1 MLEGGCQCGEV
12 RYRVSGDPAHHAL
25 CHCRDCRASSGA
37 PATAWMAFPAEN
49 FNVIKG
55 KAVPYN
61 SSGASWRHFCGRC
74 GTGMY
79 FINEQMLPGIV
90 DIQSATLD
98 DAQAHP
104 PAAQIQTAERL
115 DYMSDLAA
123 MPQFERYPGP

>member
-1 MLEGGCQCGEV
+1 
-12 RYRVSGDPAHHAL
+12 
-25 CHCRDCRASSGA
+25 
-37 PATAWMAFPAEN
+37 MAFPAEN

-55 KAVPYN
+55 KAVSYN
-61 SSGASWRHFCGRC
+61 SSCASWRHFCGQC

-98 DAQAHP
+98 DAQVHP

-115 DYMSDLAA
+115 DYMADLAA
-123 MPQFERYPGP
+123 MPQFERYPGQ

>member
-55 KAVPYN
+55 KAVSYN
-61 SSGASWRHFCGRC
+61 SSGASYGRQHLASTSYGC
-74 GTGMY
+74 QT
-79 FINEQMLPGIV
+79 
-90 DIQSATLD
+90 SATASASKQICLSLD
-98 DAQAHP
+98 ATFPSA
-104 PAAQIQTAERL
+104 T
-115 DYMSDLAA
+115 
-123 MPQFERYPGP
+123 